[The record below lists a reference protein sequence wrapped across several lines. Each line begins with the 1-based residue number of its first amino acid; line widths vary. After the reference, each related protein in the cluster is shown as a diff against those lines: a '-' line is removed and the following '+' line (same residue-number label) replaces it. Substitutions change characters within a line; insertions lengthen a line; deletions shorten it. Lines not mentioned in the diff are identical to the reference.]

1 MPSYNEKGVTDTSLD
16 PHRQTLKDGVT
27 QLLRSRSE
35 ALVRHFFPLHVRII
49 SGGFSQN
56 DYDITW
62 GLRPNDCNITWGGS
76 LGPTDVIT

>member
-35 ALVRHFFPLHVRII
+35 ALVRHFFSCMLEII
-49 SGGFSQN
+49 FGVFGQN
-56 DYDITW
+56 DYNITW
-62 GLRPNDCNITWGGS
+62 GLGPNDCSIS
-76 LGPTDVIT
+76 AYVQMIKI